1 METRSA
7 TLGDRIYNYRT
18 WQRRWTP
25 DISFP
30 CRCSDIDVVMVDEFS
45 RINADID
52 IDIMTASM
60 KDQYFGDVDL
70 LHQRFTTQLRKLA
83 RRWHVHGSSLLTDLR
98 PVSHRSNLHDRA
110 HWTSTSLQRTVVSLS
125 SWVVIPADHFPSR
138 AHVICPS
145 LFAIL
150 THKTFCSGE
159 VFSLCRESAASFRS
173 EVVTTIPS
181 LLHQRYAWG
190 LRLQAPLPTARILP
204 KPTKDWQKARP
215 IISFF
220 RTWAA
225 PGALIFE
232 LTKVTFP
239 DIPGQL
245 SVQELVQQLW
255 DALSKAVSQDLSGF
269 FASIPTERF
278 HQALQVLLH
287 RYDQVVG
294 LRRPSH
300 WSVYE
305 LKSDHRRRMFK
316 GKWRRQTKVPRTFR
330 EQDLRYLLDFVID
343 NSHFEINGYLFRQ
356 ERGVAMGSP
365 AAPPLC
371 NLVATVED
379 FFWHQ
384 TMCSLRFRMP
394 DVGVIWHERY
404 VDNRFILLR
413 DSAPQSPVLRNFLS
427 LEFYRPPVMLEFQ
440 NDDKVLGYLCDSSS
454 RTITPQLPDHPSQIK
469 GIRSANDQM
478 FTYSSWSSRS
488 WLIIRGAQPAVQQQ
502 LGLDALKR
510 LYEAKGFDPHLLRD
524 VRRRLETKSAC
535 CLVAVLLAVFPCDC
549 LSERFVV
556 AFKSQHAVGSEVLA
570 LAWLRP
576 LFEHG
581 GVCCLQSTTPRR
593 HGPNHEPSDA
603 GSPSKLHQWQ

>member
-1 METRSA
+1 M
-7 TLGDRIYNYRT
+7 LIGHPHHYNA
-18 WQRRWTP
+18 
-25 DISFP
+25 
-30 CRCSDIDVVMVDEFS
+30 V
-45 RINADID
+45 A
-52 IDIMTASM
+52 
-60 KDQYFGDVDL
+60 
-70 LHQRFTTQLRKLA
+70 
-83 RRWHVHGSSLLTDLR
+83 
-98 PVSHRSNLHDRA
+98 
-110 HWTSTSLQRTVVSLS
+110 SLS

-150 THKTFCSGE
+150 MHKTFCSGE

-225 PGALIFE
+225 PFLTVFGALIFE

-255 DALSKAVSQDLSGF
+255 DALSKADPAEHIHLVSQDLSGF
-269 FASIPTERF
+269 FTSIPTERF

-294 LRRPSH
+294 LRRSSQ

-440 NDDKVLGYLCDSSS
+440 HDDKVLGYLCDSSS

-488 WLIIRGAQPAVQQQ
+488 WLIIRGAQPAVQQKH
-502 LGLDALKR
+502 GLNALKR

-524 VRRRLETKSAC
+524 VRRRLETKSAR
-535 CLVAVLLAVFPCDC
+535 CLVAVLLVVYACDC
-549 LSERFVV
+549 LSERLVV
-556 AFKSQHAVGSEVLA
+556 SACSRL
-570 LAWLRP
+570 
-576 LFEHG
+576 G
-581 GVCCLQSTTPRR
+581 GVDPCMAAPLVRTWRSMLSPVYYAQTARSKPR
-593 HGPNHEPSDA
+593 A
-603 GSPSKLHQWQ
+603 K

>member
-1 METRSA
+1 M
-7 TLGDRIYNYRT
+7 GDRIYNYRT

-25 DISFP
+25 DTSFP
-30 CRCSDIDVVMVDEFS
+30 GRCSDIDDHLLHRAHEHVVMVDEFS

-52 IDIMTASM
+52 IDTMTASM
-60 KDQYFGDVDL
+60 KDQYFGDVDM

-98 PVSHRSNLHDRA
+98 PVMTQLIDAHRSNLHDRA
-110 HWTSTSLQRTVVSLS
+110 HWTSESLQRTVVSLS

-150 THKTFCSGE
+150 MHKTFCSGE
-159 VFSLCRESAASFRS
+159 VFSLCRESAASFHS
-173 EVVTTIPS
+173 EVVSTIPS

-190 LRLQAPLPTARILP
+190 LRLQAPLPTACILP

-225 PGALIFE
+225 PFLTVFGALIFE

-255 DALSKAVSQDLSGF
+255 DALSKADPAEYIHLVSQDLSGF
-269 FASIPTERF
+269 FTSIPTERF

-294 LRRPSH
+294 LRRSSQ

-330 EQDLRYLLDFVID
+330 EQDLRCLLDFVID

-379 FFWHQ
+379 FWHQ

-413 DSAPQSPVLRNFLS
+413 GSAPQSPVLRNFLS

-469 GIRSANDQM
+469 GIRSVNDQM
-478 FTYSSWSSRS
+478 FIYSSWSSRS

-510 LYEAKGFDPHLLRD
+510 LYEAKGFDSHLLRD
-524 VRRRLETKSAC
+524 VRRRLVTKSAC
-535 CLVAVLLAVFPCDC
+535 CLVAVLLVVFTCDC
-549 LSERFVV
+549 LSGRFVV
-556 AFKSQHAVGSEVLA
+556 SFMYLHAVGSEVLA
-570 LAWLRP
+570 PCMAAPLA
-576 LFEHG
+576 
-581 GVCCLQSTTPRR
+581 
-593 HGPNHEPSDA
+593 
-603 GSPSKLHQWQ
+603 

>member
-1 METRSA
+1 M
-7 TLGDRIYNYRT
+7 
-18 WQRRWTP
+18 
-25 DISFP
+25 
-30 CRCSDIDVVMVDEFS
+30 
-45 RINADID
+45 
-52 IDIMTASM
+52 
-60 KDQYFGDVDL
+60 
-70 LHQRFTTQLRKLA
+70 
-83 RRWHVHGSSLLTDLR
+83 
-98 PVSHRSNLHDRA
+98 
-110 HWTSTSLQRTVVSLS
+110 
-125 SWVVIPADHFPSR
+125 
-138 AHVICPS
+138 
-145 LFAIL
+145 
-150 THKTFCSGE
+150 HKTFCSGE

-173 EVVTTIPS
+173 EVITAIPS

-190 LRLQAPLPTARILP
+190 LRLQAPLPTAHILP

-215 IISFF
+215 IISLF

-225 PGALIFE
+225 PFLTVFGALNFE

-255 DALSKAVSQDLSGF
+255 DALSKADPAEYIHLVSQDLSGF
-269 FASIPTERF
+269 FTSIPTERF
-278 HQALQVLLH
+278 HQALQVILH

-294 LRRPSH
+294 LRRSSQ

-343 NSHFEINGYLFRQ
+343 NGHFEINGYLFLQ

-413 DSAPQSPVLRNFLS
+413 DSAPHSPVLRNFLS
-427 LEFYRPPVMLEFQ
+427 LEFYRPPVMLEVQ
-440 NDDKVLGYLCDSSS
+440 HDDKVLGYLCDSSS

-478 FTYSSWSSRS
+478 FTYSSGSSRS

-502 LGLDALKR
+502 HGLNALKR

-524 VRRRLETKSAC
+524 VRRRLGTKSAC
-535 CLVAVLLAVFPCDC
+535 CLVALLLVGCACDC
-549 LSERFVV
+549 LSECRVV
-556 AFKSQHAVGSEVLA
+556 SACSWLKTMAEYMVTSL
-570 LAWLRP
+570 LRP
-576 LFEHG
+576 DGSVQTTSQVTLDHLPNFINGNEMQLFVRTHG
-581 GVCCLQSTTPRR
+581 LVHQHNVQAHSSTRDVPALGSATNLRAARNHPIGRLLDPVAPGLTPGPQRMPEDEEDWGEWKGDGRR
-593 HGPNHEPSDA
+593 AHDDQRRPR
-603 GSPSKLHQWQ
+603 SPTLPV